1 MTRKGGVV
9 EWDGPVDRSK
19 AARTPHSRCGV
30 SSFLVGVLGV
40 GVASPPPIIL
50 EDRQLTVLAAHVTMT
65 TRRLANTHRRGQ
77 ATVAKAEAAQ
87 GQKTINQKV
96 AGKMFKMILGLSNIL
111 NIIKEN
117 SDTHRG
123 SGCGG
128 RSRGQRFAVAATV
141 TIVSAANSSNI
152 GGRQWWR

>member
-1 MTRKGGVV
+1 M
-9 EWDGPVDRSK
+9 
-19 AARTPHSRCGV
+19 
-30 SSFLVGVLGV
+30 
-40 GVASPPPIIL
+40 
-50 EDRQLTVLAAHVTMT
+50 
-65 TRRLANTHRRGQ
+65 
-77 ATVAKAEAAQ
+77 AKAEAAQ

-128 RSRGQRFAVAATV
+128 RKRGQRFAAAATV
-141 TIVSAANSSNI
+141 TIAVAAKSGNG
-152 GGRQWWR
+152 GGRQRWR